1 MRTIQPCFVKIS
13 YSMVNPTF
21 DIMTLKD
28 LIVLMFA
35 NLGFAV
41 STLYIMPPFVPNQ
54 YMLDRHQDKGEFDWE
69 IYAWCVRDAMAKA
82 GGFRLCEQSF
92 REKVD
97 YEKFM
102 CRETDKLSY

>member
-35 NLGFAV
+35 NLGFAI

-69 IYAWCVRDAMAKA
+69 IYAWCVRDAIAKA
-82 GGFRLCEQSF
+82 GGFALSDMQNRERMKYCNFMNKYTDSCEF
-92 REKVD
+92 
-97 YEKFM
+97 
-102 CRETDKLSY
+102 